1 MKYPTTEEASFVR
14 ETLDRVIAKNGI
26 DRWHFDVLN
35 PYLLEVQFLV
45 SVGKAKAVK
54 TFNEIFHSLGVLP
67 DDRRLGI
74 GDSGDYCTIWENEDG
89 STYGA
94 TFNAPP
100 AKSFKEGDEEYQF
113 TLKAIFAEQETEAGA
128 EEAEMLALIDG
139 IKTGKLK
146 SKSPDGYLV
155 LKGEFYDA
163 IESGKKK
170 VEYRDFT
177 EYNLKRIIGIK
188 TIRFNRG
195 HTKGAKQMQWD
206 VKKVVLIDCEGNE
219 SDPFNV
225 SDGFWPV
232 AIAIHLGKR
241 RLL

>member
-26 DRWHFDVLN
+26 DRFHYDLLN
-35 PYLLEVQFLV
+35 PFMHEVQLLV
-45 SVGKAKAVK
+45 SVGKTKAVK
-54 TFNEIFHSLGVLP
+54 TFNELFHELGVLP
-67 DDRRLGI
+67 EDKRLGI
-74 GDSGDYCTIWENEDG
+74 GDGWDYCAIWANDDG

-94 TFNAPP
+94 TFNAPS
-100 AKSFKEGDEEYQF
+100 AKDFKEGDEEYKF
-113 TLKAIFAEQETEAGA
+113 TVKAIFAEQAAEAEA
-128 EEAEMLALIDG
+128 EEAEMLALVEG
-139 IKTGKLK
+139 VKTGKLK
-146 SKSPDGYLV
+146 SKSHDGYLV

-177 EYNLKRIIGIK
+177 EYNLKRTIGIT

-195 HTKGAKQMQWD
+195 YTKSAKQMQWD
-206 VKKVVLIDCEGNE
+206 VEKIVLLDGEDNE

-225 SDGFWPV
+225 PDGFWPI

-241 RLL
+241 IA